1 MRYCIII
8 LWWFAFSPIGGYR
21 TTSKLAEGRGRE
33 EGNDFELGWVDL
45 EPGLSSPR
53 FPETQRPYRLFGGV
67 FFLLHV
73 IGGTLSILWYDLWRG
88 GPTAWLAQK
97 VKIRSDGSGS
107 LLGMCGSLWSSCLI
121 VLKLWTFPFSF
132 LSFPKSDCLTHC

>member
-1 MRYCIII
+1 MRYCIIR
-8 LWWFAFSPIGGYR
+8 WFALSPIGGYR
-21 TTSKLAEGRGRE
+21 TTGKLAEGRGRQ
-33 EGNDFELGWVDL
+33 EGNNFELGWVDL

-53 FPETQRPYRLFGGV
+53 FSETQRPCRLFGG

-73 IGGTLSILWYDLWRG
+73 INGTLSVLWYNLWRG

-132 LSFPKSDCLTHC
+132 FLFPRVIV